1 MTTMTHDTVREVT
14 PPRSGAG
21 LGFAVLSAMFFG
33 MSGTLAKGLLAA
45 GWTPAS
51 AVTARIVVAAVV
63 LLVPGLVMLRGR
75 WHLLRA
81 NAGFVVIYGLIVV
94 AGTQLAYFSSIATL
108 QVGVA
113 LLIEYAAPVLVIGWL
128 WARYGQRPGRLTA
141 AGGALAIGG
150 LVLVLDLV
158 SGADLDPVGVM
169 WALLAMV
176 GCATYFVMS
185 AQNGNGLPPVVLA
198 SAGLVVGAVA
208 LLLAGAV
215 GVLDL
220 TWSTDPA
227 SYDGT
232 TVPWWLPVLALG
244 VLTCSFA
251 YVFGI
256 MASRTLGSRVASFVA
271 LLEVLFALVFAW
283 VALDELPVAIQF
295 VGGAA
300 VLAGVVLVKL
310 GERTTATR

>member
-51 AVTARIVVAAVV
+51 AVTARVVVAALVM
-63 LLVPGLVMLRGR
+63 LVPGLIMLQGR

-81 NAGFVVIYGLIVV
+81 NARFVVVYGLIVV
-94 AGTQLAYFSSIATL
+94 AGTQLAYFSAIATL

-128 WARYGQRPGRLTA
+128 WARYGQRPGRLTL
-141 AGGALAIGG
+141 AGGVLALTG

-158 SGADLDPVGVM
+158 SGADLDPLGVM

-185 AQNGNGLPPVVLA
+185 AQHGNGLPPVVLA
-198 SAGLVVGAVA
+198 AAGLVVGAVS

-220 TWSTDPA
+220 TWTTDPA

-232 TVPWWLPVLALG
+232 SVPWWLPVLALG
-244 VLTCSFA
+244 ILTCAFA

-256 MASRTLGSRVASFVA
+256 MASRALGSRVASFVA

-283 VALDELPVAIQF
+283 FALDELPRAIQF
-295 VGGAA
+295 IGGAA
-300 VLAGVVLVKL
+300 VLADVVLVKL
-310 GERTTATR
+310 GERSTARH